1 METLPFAPTWLLL
14 RLTKIIVITSP
25 SNRSATGRPDACY
38 VDSCYAITRY
48 AFNFE
53 PKKCSLSES
62 KNLYTCQGN
71 IGILLTASGIKL
83 CLSFFPGKKKRTV
96 KCELKAKAIRTSP
109 RHPPRHLCA
118 VCWMKGGATQC
129 NHQMRVAF
137 LGIKRT
143 STFKA
148 CLNKTY

>member
-14 RLTKIIVITSP
+14 RLTKILVITSQ

-83 CLSFFPGKKKRTV
+83 CLSFFPGEKKRTV